1 MRAHHLFKFLPALL
15 VSASAHAEFVPSSNM
30 VLEPETTH
38 VQKDGQFT
46 QPLESMLRIETPVTS
61 AAKATV

>member
-1 MRAHHLFKFLPALL
+1 MRAHHLFMLLPALL
-15 VSASAHAEFVPSSNM
+15 VSASAHAQFVPSSNM

-46 QPLESMLRIETPVTS
+46 QTLDSMLRIETPVTS
-61 AAKATV
+61 AAKAAV